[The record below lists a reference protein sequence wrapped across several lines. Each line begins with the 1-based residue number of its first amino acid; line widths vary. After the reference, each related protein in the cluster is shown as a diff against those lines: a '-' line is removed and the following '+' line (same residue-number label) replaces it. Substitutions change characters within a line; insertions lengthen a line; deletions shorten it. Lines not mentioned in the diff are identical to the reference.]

1 MPQTSLAPPVVV
13 YPDTDDL
20 PMPEGGFQFNAVSYA
35 VLALRVHF
43 AHRADVFV
51 AGNMFIY
58 DQEGNPN
65 SSLAPDVFVV
75 FGIPNHTRST
85 FLLWEERTPD
95 FVMEI
100 ASASTVE
107 RDRVEKRRRYATL
120 GVKEYWQYDPV
131 GTLLEPPLH
140 GSVLDGG
147 EYAALPSRALAD
159 GAVEAYSPVL
169 GLHVRMA
176 GEMLRF
182 HDPASGRDLLTHQDE
197 ARARQDAENRLRD
210 EARARQDAEARMAD
224 LEARLRALQRSSS
237 PEPPSDDQ
245 SR

>member
-13 YPDTDDL
+13 YDTDDL

-65 SSLAPDVFVV
+65 SAPDVFVV

-197 ARARQDAENRLRD
+197 ARARQDAE
-210 EARARQDAEARMAD
+210 ARMAD

>member
-43 AHRADVFV
+43 AHRDDVFV
-51 AGNMFIY
+51 AGNMFVY
-58 DQEGNPN
+58 DREGNPN

-131 GTLLEPPLH
+131 GTLLEPPLR
-140 GSVLDGG
+140 GSMLAGG
-147 EYAALPSRALAD
+147 EYAALPSRELAD
-159 GAVEAYSPVL
+159 GAVEVYSPVL

-176 GEMLRF
+176 GEILRF
-182 HDPASGRDLLTHQDE
+182 HDPATGRDLLTHQDE
-197 ARARQDAENRLRD
+197 ARARQDAEKRLRD
-210 EARARQDAEARMAD
+210 ETRARQDAEARLAD
-224 LEARLRALQRSSS
+224 LEARQRALQRPSS
-237 PEPPSDDQ
+237 PEPSSDEHGH
-245 SR
+245 